1 VAAIAQ
7 APADAV
13 FAASLSKTINPT
25 PPSNLQT
32 NTPTN
37 HINYAVKQTPTSN
50 PKKTKLGSSSPST
63 SNAAAAHEVMPQN
76 EEARI
81 QRLLADAAR
90 AKAKAETKMQQ
101 EEEERKKREEAKVQ
115 HKLWQM
121 GACFVGFR

>member
-1 VAAIAQ
+1 
-7 APADAV
+7 
-13 FAASLSKTINPT
+13 
-25 PPSNLQT
+25 
-32 NTPTN
+32 
-37 HINYAVKQTPTSN
+37 
-50 PKKTKLGSSSPST
+50 
-63 SNAAAAHEVMPQN
+63 MRQN